1 MYEYENEHR
10 PAENQQSYA
19 YNFSPEPPV
28 HQPEQHPQ
36 KKRGGAGKLSAEERK
51 QLDIEYAKHYSP
63 WMDLRIILKTFLA
76 FVQKEDV

>member
-1 MYEYENEHR
+1 MHTEKAVR
-10 PAENQQSYA
+10 QSKMPSDRTIESYLIA
-19 YNFSPEPPV
+19 FWQVE
-28 HQPEQHPQ
+28 
-36 KKRGGAGKLSAEERK
+36 KRGGAGKLSAEERK